1 MRNQIFWLLFCPFI
15 IHTQAYAMD
24 DSHLKAPES
33 PDQKSWLVIRI
44 PYPALDSGWRD
55 GRPDS
60 GEWSPELLR
69 SKIMTMLD
77 TLLGSRIRGR
87 ITAKYETVGRPRSR
101 SVTAETQAD
110 AAPALDR
117 GTSARV
123 LPLVYDDY
131 AQTDPLEGIEIL
143 DSAASGAG
151 TPPAGEPRQPFE
163 LPELEMVNIEPGPAA
178 YTIVNN
184 RYIIASASF
193 LGGILAALSLKRK

>member
-1 MRNQIFWLLFCPFI
+1 
-15 IHTQAYAMD
+15 MD

-55 GRPDS
+55 GKPDS
-60 GEWSPELLR
+60 GEWSPELLK

-87 ITAKYETVGRPRSR
+87 ITAKYETAGRPRSR
-101 SVTAETQAD
+101 SVTAETQSG

-123 LPLVYDDY
+123 LPLLHNDY

-143 DSAASGAG
+143 DGAASAAGA
-151 TPPAGEPRQPFE
+151 PPASDPRRPFE
-163 LPELEMVNIEPGPAA
+163 LSELEMINIEPEPAA

-193 LGGILAALSLKRK
+193 LGGVLAAFLLKRK